1 MLSLQVL
8 ELTGV
13 DGSIVPAK
21 EMEALFGGFNKT
33 LPLYKLTFSGVS
45 VTGCLAPLTKS
56 FCFFPNLREL
66 CLEQLNMDEHD
77 VCGLLDSLRFM
88 PCLRALS
95 IQADYQ
101 GDARCYTTKSKTD
114 WRFRSH
120 RVELNLDG
128 ISVTP
133 AAASAFGRSL
143 PEMSSLQE
151 LKITGVDGSI
161 LQTEEMIALFGR
173 FNKTLPLTKLTFS
186 GFSVTGCLAPFA
198 KSLQFFPNLIYLDL
212 RKLDLS
218 ECDLCSLLEN
228 FRFIPYL
235 QELNLSQNPLGHA
248 LRFIVP
254 HVINLQKLEDL
265 SILETCH
272 SEEDLNYVRD
282 TIQQALPQLTIRGS
296 TANKVML

>member
-1 MLSLQVL
+1 
-8 ELTGV
+8 
-13 DGSIVPAK
+13 
-21 EMEALFGGFNKT
+21 MEALFGGFNKT
-33 LPLYKLTFSGVS
+33 LSLYKLTFSGFS
-45 VTGCLAPLTKS
+45 LTGCLAPLTKS

-77 VCGLLDSLRFM
+77 VCCLLDSLRLM
-88 PCLRALS
+88 PCLRVLS
-95 IQADYQ
+95 VRAEHQ
-101 GDARCYTTKSKTD
+101 GDARCYTTKSNKD
-114 WRFRSH
+114 WRLFP

-161 LQTEEMIALFGR
+161 LQTEEIEALCGR
-173 FNKTLPLTKLTFS
+173 LNKTLPLTKLTFS
-186 GFSVTGCLAPFA
+186 GFSVTGCLAPLA

-212 RKLDLS
+212 RNLHLS

-228 FRFIPYL
+228 FPFIPYL

-248 LRFIVP
+248 LRYIVP

-265 SILETCH
+265 SVLETCH
-272 SEEDLNYVRD
+272 SEEDLNNVRD
-282 TIQQALPQLTIRGS
+282 SIQQALPELIIRGS
-296 TANKVML
+296 TGNKVM